1 LAALALGL
9 YHWFVRTLALGLLA
23 VVPGCASPPG
33 GFDSPDPATKLPA
46 ITKAALDHDLTAIP
60 HLIESLQ
67 SDDPVVRMA
76 SIRTLQDLTGQT
88 LGYDYAD
95 PPWVREDHVREWV
108 EWYKRQGLSQPEP
121 GTAPGDGP
129 GSPGTRPEPI
139 SGGAS

>member
-1 LAALALGL
+1 LAAPALGL

-23 VVPGCASPPG
+23 VVPGCASPQG
-33 GFDSPDPATKLPA
+33 GFGSPDPAAKLPA
-46 ITKAALDHDLTAIP
+46 IAKASQDHDLSAIP
-60 HLIESLQ
+60 QLIESLQ

-76 SIRTLQDLTGQT
+76 SIRTLENLTGQT

-108 EWYKRQGLSQPEP
+108 DWYKRQGLPQPES
-121 GTAPGDGP
+121 GTAPGWGP
-129 GSPGTRPEPI
+129 GSSGTRPEPI